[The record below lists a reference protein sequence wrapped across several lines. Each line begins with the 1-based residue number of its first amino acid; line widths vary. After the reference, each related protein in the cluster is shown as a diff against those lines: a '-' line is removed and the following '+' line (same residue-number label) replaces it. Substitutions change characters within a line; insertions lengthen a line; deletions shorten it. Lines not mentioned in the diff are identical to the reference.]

1 MQLLDAFRKSPIFRN
16 VAIRVICECL
26 HHIMVRASLLYS
38 YRCLAIPLND
48 NGNPAPFFLFC
59 LQKDDN
65 MEKFTASQMSLEDI
79 QSFKKKFNDTE
90 RLYHY
95 TSFDNAMAIIATGK
109 LRFSQLC
116 SLNDIN
122 EAYRPEYIGIDRTAS
137 ISDFDKS
144 FSILDKGVITK
155 VIQKFQQISLSR
167 DTDDNYGFA
176 ISPMWGHY
184 AQKGTGICLVFD
196 KNKLIKNLNPDD
208 YGIVQYR
215 KEMDGSIIIPLDSTE
230 DCTGYINSH
239 KREIFF
245 TKTSDWSYEQEFRIV
260 NMIKRKTN
268 RYLDI
273 KDAIIAVIIN
283 TNREDEN
290 ILSAKCSLLNALLDS
305 KVGICNYSSFLGT
318 KSLSCLGETIW
329 NNGI

>member
-1 MQLLDAFRKSPIFRN
+1 MLASYNGAGFLIVWLQVFGDTFRT
-16 VAIRVICECL
+16 
-26 HHIMVRASLLYS
+26 
-38 YRCLAIPLND
+38 D
-48 NGNPAPFFLFC
+48 NSEPAPFFLLC
-59 LQKDDN
+59 LLKENN
-65 MEKFTASQMSLEDI
+65 MAKFTVSQMNLEEI

-95 TSFDNAMAIIATGK
+95 TSFDNAITIIATGK

-122 EAYRPEYIGIDRTAS
+122 EAYRPEYIDIYRTAS
-137 ISDFDKS
+137 LSDFDKG

-155 VIQKFQQISLSR
+155 AIQKFQQISLSI

-184 AQKGTGICLVFD
+184 AQKGTGICLAFD
-196 KNKLIKNLNPDD
+196 KNKLIRNLNPDD
-208 YGIVQYR
+208 YGIVQYK
-215 KEMDGSIIIPLDSTE
+215 KERDGSIIIPLENTE

-245 TKTSDWSYEQEFRIV
+245 TKTSDWSYEKEFRIV
-260 NMIKRKTN
+260 MMNKRKTN

-273 KDAIIAVIIN
+273 KDSIIAVIIN

-290 ILSAKCSLLNALLDS
+290 ILSAKYSSLNALLDS

-329 NNGI
+329 AFKDV

>member
-1 MQLLDAFRKSPIFRN
+1 MLASYNGAGFLIVWLQVFGDTFRT
-16 VAIRVICECL
+16 
-26 HHIMVRASLLYS
+26 
-38 YRCLAIPLND
+38 D
-48 NGNPAPFFLFC
+48 NREPAPFFLPC
-59 LQKDDN
+59 LQKENN
-65 MEKFTASQMSLEDI
+65 MAKFTVSQMNLNEI

-122 EAYRPEYIGIDRTAS
+122 EAYRPEYIDIDRTTS

-155 VIQKFQQISLSR
+155 AIQKFQQISLSI
-167 DTDDNYGFA
+167 DSDDNCGFA

-196 KNKLIKNLNPDD
+196 KNKFIRKLNPDD
-208 YGIVQYR
+208 YSIVQYK
-215 KEMDGSIIIPLDSTE
+215 KERDGSIIIPLENTE

-260 NMIKRKTN
+260 KMIKRKTN

-273 KDAIIAVIIN
+273 KDAIIAAIIN
-283 TNREDEN
+283 TNREGEN
-290 ILSAKCSLLNALLDS
+290 ILPAKCSMLNALLDS
-305 KVGICNYSSFLGT
+305 KVGICNYSTFLGT
-318 KSLSCLGETIW
+318 KSLSCQGETIW
-329 NNGI
+329 SNGI

>member
-1 MQLLDAFRKSPIFRN
+1 MS
-16 VAIRVICECL
+16 ECL
-26 HHIMVRASLLYS
+26 HHI
-38 YRCLAIPLND
+38 
-48 NGNPAPFFLFC
+48 NGAGFLIVWLQVFGDTFRTHNKEPAPFFLHC

-65 MEKFTASQMSLEDI
+65 MGKFTARQMSLEEI
-79 QSFKKKFNDTE
+79 QSFKKKFNE
-90 RLYHY
+90 VKRLYHY
-95 TSFDNAMAIIATGK
+95 TSFDNALAIIATGK
-109 LRFSQLC
+109 LRFSQLY

-122 EAYRPEYIGIDRTAS
+122 ETYRPEYIGIDRAAS
-137 ISDFDKS
+137 ISDLDKC
-144 FSILDKGVITK
+144 FSLLDKGVITK
-155 VIQKFQQISLSR
+155 AIQKFQQISLSI
-167 DTDDNYGFA
+167 DTDDNHGFA

-196 KNKLIKNLNPDD
+196 KNKLIRNLNPDD
-208 YGIVQYR
+208 YGIVQYK
-215 KEMDGSIIIPLDSTE
+215 KERDGSIIIPFENTE

-260 NMIKRKTN
+260 KMNKRKTN

-273 KDAIIAVIIN
+273 KDSIIAVIIN

-290 ILSAKCSLLNALLDS
+290 ILSAKYSSLNRLLDS

-318 KSLSCLGETIW
+318 KSLSCQGETIW

>member
-1 MQLLDAFRKSPIFRN
+1 M
-16 VAIRVICECL
+16 
-26 HHIMVRASLLYS
+26 
-38 YRCLAIPLND
+38 
-48 NGNPAPFFLFC
+48 GNPAPFFLFC
-59 LQKDDN
+59 LQKENN
-65 MEKFTASQMSLEDI
+65 MAKFTVSQMNLGEI

-116 SLNDIN
+116 NLNDIN
-122 EAYRPEYIGIDRTAS
+122 EAYRPEYIGIDKTAS
-137 ISDFDKS
+137 ISDFDKG
-144 FSILDKGVITK
+144 FSTLDKGVITK
-155 VIQKFQQISLSR
+155 AIQKFQQISLSM
-167 DTDDNYGFA
+167 DSDDNYGFA

-184 AQKGTGICLVFD
+184 AQKGTGICIVFD
-196 KNKLIKNLNPDD
+196 KNKLIRKLNPDD
-208 YGIVQYR
+208 YGIVQYK
-215 KEMDGSIIIPLDSTE
+215 KERNGSIIIPLENTE

-260 NMIKRKTN
+260 KMSKRKTN

-283 TNREDEN
+283 TNREGEN
-290 ILSAKCSLLNALLDS
+290 ILSAKCSSLKALLDS
-305 KVGICNYSSFLGT
+305 KVGICNYGTFLGN
-318 KSLSCLGETIW
+318 KSLSCKGETIW
-329 NNGI
+329 SNGI

>member
-1 MQLLDAFRKSPIFRN
+1 
-16 VAIRVICECL
+16 
-26 HHIMVRASLLYS
+26 
-38 YRCLAIPLND
+38 
-48 NGNPAPFFLFC
+48 
-59 LQKDDN
+59 
-65 MEKFTASQMSLEDI
+65 MEKFTASQMNLEEI

-116 SLNDIN
+116 NLNDIN
-122 EAYRPEYIGIDRTAS
+122 EAYRPEYIGIDRPVL
-137 ISDFDKS
+137 SDLNKG
-144 FSILDKGVITK
+144 FSSLDKGVITK
-155 VIQKFQQISLSR
+155 AIQKFQQISLSM
-167 DTDDNYGFA
+167 DTDDNCGFA

-196 KNKLIKNLNPDD
+196 KNKLIRNLNPDD
-208 YGIVQYR
+208 YGIVQYK
-215 KEMDGSIIIPLDSTE
+215 KERDGSIIIPLENTE

-260 NMIKRKTN
+260 KMSKRKTN

-283 TNREDEN
+283 TGREDEN
-290 ILSAKCSLLNALLDS
+290 ILSAKYNSLNALLDS
-305 KVGICNYSSFLGT
+305 NKVGICNYSTFLGT

-329 NNGI
+329 TFKDV

>member
-1 MQLLDAFRKSPIFRN
+1 
-16 VAIRVICECL
+16 
-26 HHIMVRASLLYS
+26 
-38 YRCLAIPLND
+38 
-48 NGNPAPFFLFC
+48 
-59 LQKDDN
+59 
-65 MEKFTASQMSLEDI
+65 MEKFTASQMSLEEI
-79 QSFKKKFNDTE
+79 QSFKKKFNDVE

-95 TSFDNAMAIIATGK
+95 TSFDNAMAIIGTGK

-155 VIQKFQQISLSR
+155 AIQKFQQISLSI
-167 DTDDNYGFA
+167 DADDNCGFT

-196 KNKLIKNLNPDD
+196 KNKLIRNLNSDD

-329 NNGI
+329 ALRMYNGEVAV

>member
-1 MQLLDAFRKSPIFRN
+1 MT
-16 VAIRVICECL
+16 
-26 HHIMVRASLLYS
+26 M
-38 YRCLAIPLND
+38 
-48 NGNPAPFFLFC
+48 GNPAPFFLFC
-59 LQKDDN
+59 LQKENN
-65 MEKFTASQMSLEDI
+65 MAKFTVSQMNLGEI

-116 SLNDIN
+116 NLNDIN
-122 EAYRPEYIGIDRTAS
+122 EAYRPEYIGIDKTAS
-137 ISDFDKS
+137 ISDFDKG
-144 FSILDKGVITK
+144 FSTLDKGVITK
-155 VIQKFQQISLSR
+155 AIQKFQQISLSM
-167 DTDDNYGFA
+167 DSDDNYGFA

-184 AQKGTGICLVFD
+184 AQKGTGICIVFD
-196 KNKLIKNLNPDD
+196 KNKLIRKLNPDD
-208 YGIVQYR
+208 YGIVQYK
-215 KEMDGSIIIPLDSTE
+215 KERDGSIIIPLENTE

-260 NMIKRKTN
+260 KMSKRKTN

-283 TNREDEN
+283 TNREGEN
-290 ILSAKCSLLNALLDS
+290 ILSAKCSSLKALLDS
-305 KVGICNYSSFLGT
+305 KVGICNYGTFLGN
-318 KSLSCLGETIW
+318 KSLSCKGETIW
-329 NNGI
+329 SNGI